1 MDHGAH
7 VPGTVDGCDEC
18 RSVAIEPGW
27 YRALR
32 DQRVWHRR
40 PDRVAIPDAGLPDHD
55 IVIAESRQPGVVIP
69 DLETSA

>member
-1 MDHGAH
+1 MDHTAH
-7 VPGTVDGCDEC
+7 NPGTVDECPAC

-40 PDRVAIPDAGLPDHD
+40 PDRVAIPDAGLPDFE
-55 IVIAESRQPGVVIP
+55 IVLAESRRSSVVLP
-69 DLETSA
+69 DLETSG